1 MDDNDYAIH
10 RTLITDISGNGS
22 VDWEDFDLARQNVCR
37 LNGWKSDM
45 QVAIDAEET
54 FKVHVGCG
62 HRCMGNFLPGTSE
75 TCFETERS

>member
-1 MDDNDYAIH
+1 MVVPTQPLTVINKPTKTI
-10 RTLITDISGNGS
+10 LIPHKWLLSDISGNGC

-54 FKVHVGCG
+54 FKVKTMTLKG
-62 HRCMGNFLPGTSE
+62 HLRWG
-75 TCFETERS
+75 